1 MKVKRDLVEFYP
13 IPTFSINEILDDEE
27 KRAFDIQ
34 SGTLYP
40 GQLQLDGS
48 SAGLVGVGGFKT
60 TQLTQ
65 LMLGTLRSSG
75 IGSQACQ
82 HIVVKRFYI
91 RKSAPDNDGKMC
103 FNRLTIS
110 DKLEKLYH
118 EANILY
124 WAKSLFQLTYDF
136 IDRAITN
143 ATIPPPFV
151 IPQLHFVDAGL
162 MLTVKSS
169 NNGVKGPNAANVH
182 TPYLAEERI
191 PNDRPF
197 VKYIHNSDPNP
208 LPEED
213 ELGYDLTQFLA
224 FTQHIQ
230 YVKTGSLAYMYITD
244 YQGMHSCAMCD
255 QVCNY

>member
-34 SGTLYP
+34 SVTLYP
-40 GQLQLDGS
+40 GQLQLDGT

-60 TQLTQ
+60 TQLAQ
-65 LMLGTLRSSG
+65 LMLSTLRPSG
-75 IGSQACQ
+75 IGSQPCQ
-82 HIVVKRFYI
+82 DIVVKRFYI
-91 RKSAPDNDGKMC
+91 QKSAPDNHSKMR
-103 FNRLTIS
+103 FNRLTVS
-110 DKLEKLYH
+110 DELEKLYR

-143 ATIPPPFV
+143 ATTPPPFV
-151 IPQLHFVDAGL
+151 VPRLRFVDAGL
-162 MLTVKSS
+162 MLAVKSS
-169 NNGVKGPNAANVH
+169 NNGMKGLSTANVH
-182 TPYLAEERI
+182 TPYLAEELI
-191 PNDRPF
+191 LNNQSF
-197 VKYIHNSDPNP
+197 MKYIHNGDPTP

-213 ELGYDLTQFLA
+213 EPGYDLAQFLA

-230 YVKTGSLAYMYITD
+230 YVKTGGLAYITD
-244 YQGMHSCAMCD
+244 YQGIHI
-255 QVCNY
+255 NT